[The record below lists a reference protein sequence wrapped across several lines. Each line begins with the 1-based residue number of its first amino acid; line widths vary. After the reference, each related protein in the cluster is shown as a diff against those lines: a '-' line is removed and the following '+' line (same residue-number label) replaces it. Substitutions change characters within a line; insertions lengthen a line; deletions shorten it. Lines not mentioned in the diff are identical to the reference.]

1 MRLRKRLLV
10 LSLLLLAALQAAPP
24 ADAAVRRVVRRGPRG
39 RVVVH
44 TAFPIRRPLPRVVVR
59 APLAPVRVAPR
70 VFLPGVAFG
79 AAVVAVNA
87 GVATWQDSEELEGED
102 DWTEFTM
109 NVDQRGRKLLLNID
123 DGPAQIS
130 FAEVVFENGDAQVVD
145 FDDGVHKQGTY
156 LLLDFKD
163 GRKVDHA
170 RLVAKATKKSTTIS
184 LHLVE

>member
-1 MRLRKRLLV
+1 MQLRRRLLV
-10 LSLLLLAALQAAPP
+10 MSLLLLAALQAAPP
-24 ADAAVRRVVRRGPRG
+24 ADGARRVVRRGPRG

-44 TAFPIRRPLPRVVVR
+44 TAFPLRRPLPRVVVR

-79 AAVVAVNA
+79 AAAFAANA
-87 GVATWQDSEELEGED
+87 GVATWQDSEKLEGED

-109 NVDQRGRKLLLNID
+109 NVDQRGRKLLLDID
-123 DGPAQIS
+123 EGPAQIS

-145 FDDGVHKQGTY
+145 FDDRVHKQGTY

-170 RLVAKATKKSTTIS
+170 RLVAKATKDSSKLS

>member
-1 MRLRKRLLV
+1 MKLRRRLLV

-24 ADAAVRRVVRRGPRG
+24 ADAAGRRVVRRDPRG
-39 RVVVH
+39 HVVVH
-44 TAFPIRRPLPRVVVR
+44 KAFPIRRPLPRVVVR

-79 AAVVAVNA
+79 AAIVVANA
-87 GVATWQDSEELEGED
+87 GVTWQDSQKLEGED
-102 DWTEFTM
+102 GWTEFTM
-109 NVDQRGRKLLLNID
+109 NVDQRGRKLLLSVD

-145 FDDGVHKQGTY
+145 FDDRAHKQGTY
-156 LLLDFKD
+156 LLLDFRD

-170 RLVAKATKKSTTIS
+170 RLVAKATRDSSKLS